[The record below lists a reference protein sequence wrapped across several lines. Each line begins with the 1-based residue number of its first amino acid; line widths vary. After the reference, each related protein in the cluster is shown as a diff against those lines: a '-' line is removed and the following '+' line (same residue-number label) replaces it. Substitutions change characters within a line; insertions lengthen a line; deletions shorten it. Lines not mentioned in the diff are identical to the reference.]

1 LTAIQ
6 KIQVLEINRL
16 ALNAAQTTV
25 QRGDVASTRL
35 HYLNAAQCYAAAAAR
50 VPPGHEDER
59 WRYINE
65 EANAFLKQSVE
76 FGDNTAAL
84 RTIER
89 YRALIELRPRN
100 AFPRDW
106 ART

>member
-1 LTAIQ
+1 M
-6 KIQVLEINRL
+6 
-16 ALNAAQTTV
+16 
-25 QRGDVASTRL
+25 
-35 HYLNAAQCYAAAAAR
+35 HAAAAAR